1 MNGDSDPYT
10 PDPYTP
16 DPYTPYQFLK
26 ECNENFQMHKLL

>member
-1 MNGDSDPYT
+1 MNGDS
-10 PDPYTP
+10 DPYTP